1 MVEFNPFYK
10 GPPRG
15 KKSRT
20 KQNPQRVGKDPLDR
34 YYTPAWAVDVLADD
48 YPFPRHANTIWEP
61 CAGRGDIITALE
73 ANENLMQTPF
83 LFLPSDI
90 EPVEG
95 VLQFDFLKDDVR
107 RPNGNTGDKLAVQEA
122 IHAAGNCLAI
132 ITNPPYSIPGATAAD
147 FVRKAFE
154 YTPLVAMLL
163 RMTWVEM
170 CEDRGDIFKHRPPSE
185 IRAIS
190 PRVPFEGPAMD
201 GKKQAP
207 NGISAWFI
215 WKHTSG
221 APNTRF
227 TWVEGK
233 P

>member
-48 YPFPRHANTIWEP
+48 YPFPRHAKLIWEP
-61 CAGRGDIITALE
+61 CAGRGDIVDALK
-73 ANENLMQTPF
+73 ANKNLMQTH
-83 LFLPSDI
+83 
-90 EPVEG
+90 
-95 VLQFDFLKDDVR
+95 FDFFMSDVDPESGCHQSDFLALRDR
-107 RPNGNTGDKLAVQEA
+107 RDEVPDEIRYANDPFV
-122 IHAAGNCLAI
+122 I
-132 ITNPPYSIPGATAAD
+132 ITNPPYSIPGSTAAD
-147 FVRKAFE
+147 FVRIALE
-154 YTPLVAMLL
+154 YTPYVAMLL
-163 RMTWVEM
+163 RMTWTEK
-170 CEDRGDIFKHRPPSE
+170 CEDRADIFDTRPPHE

-215 WKHTSG
+215 WQRANETSHTK
-221 APNTRF
+221 F